1 MRNRSFLPQN
11 GLTTEENA
19 AVLKRARPF
28 CWTGIVRRACEQFS
42 KGDRFS
48 EGAAWPG
55 TTRGQNPDRYSGII
69 AARTMRC
76 YQSSRGKPTLIRERI
91 LRRAASPPM
100 SFFFFFAARVIEN
113 DVDATTCRKRIDVDE
128 YILARAPPP
137 PKSASFLLCI
147 VRCLVTRAFSSRLL
161 LLVRSILCCLVIF
174 FLCLTSFFF
183 LFLYLKK
190 KTSRRTKDWWPAL
203 ISRRMKRH
211 SISQAVEN
219 SRTVLSDF

>member
-100 SFFFFFAARVIEN
+100 SFFFFSPRAWSRMTLTRRPAENVLTNTYSRARRRRPNRHPFSFVL
-113 DVDATTCRKRIDVDE
+113 CG
-128 YILARAPPP
+128 
-137 PKSASFLLCI
+137 AS
-147 VRCLVTRAFSSRLL
+147 
-161 LLVRSILCCLVIF
+161 
-174 FLCLTSFFF
+174 
-183 LFLYLKK
+183 
-190 KTSRRTKDWWPAL
+190 
-203 ISRRMKRH
+203 
-211 SISQAVEN
+211 
-219 SRTVLSDF
+219 